1 MENEA
6 LKAGGTS
13 PNVAQEMGGWWASY
27 EMVLRYAQ
35 LSAAHLLPH
44 AERIV
49 VAGRAVGRAVEST
62 TAVLLQQPHPNVVA
76 FRRRVNKPF

>member
-1 MENEA
+1 MGNQG
-6 LKAGGTS
+6 LKAGGTA
-13 PNVAQEMGGWWASY
+13 PNVAQEMAGWASY

-35 LSAAHLLPH
+35 LSAGHLLPH

-76 FRRRVNKPF
+76 FPPQGQ